1 MPTINRQFTDANGT
15 IIGLFAPGA
24 SVMIDGS
31 SSEASYENE
40 TGADVLVRAIG
51 IGSTTT
57 VSLVG
62 TADGDSMYWPDQL
75 VDYIVIPKGA
85 TLSVQ
90 GGKLQITFL
99 R

>member
-1 MPTINRQFTDANGT
+1 MPTINGQFTDANGN

-31 SSEASYENE
+31 SSEASYENN
-40 TGADVLVRAIG
+40 TGADLPVRAVG

-57 VSLVG
+57 ISLVG
-62 TADGDSMYWPDQL
+62 VADGDSMFWPDEL

>member
-1 MPTINRQFTDANGT
+1 MPTKNGQFTDANGNL
-15 IIGLFAPGA
+15 IGLFAPGA

-40 TGADVLVRAIG
+40 TGADLPVRAVG

-62 TADGDSMYWPDQL
+62 TADGDSMFWPDEL
-75 VDYIVIPKGA
+75 VDYIVIPKDA

>member
-1 MPTINRQFTDANGT
+1 MPTINGQFTDANGN

-24 SVMIDGS
+24 SLMIDGS
-31 SSEASYENE
+31 SSAASYVNN

-57 VSLVG
+57 ISLVG
-62 TADGDSMYWPDQL
+62 TADGDSMFWPDEL